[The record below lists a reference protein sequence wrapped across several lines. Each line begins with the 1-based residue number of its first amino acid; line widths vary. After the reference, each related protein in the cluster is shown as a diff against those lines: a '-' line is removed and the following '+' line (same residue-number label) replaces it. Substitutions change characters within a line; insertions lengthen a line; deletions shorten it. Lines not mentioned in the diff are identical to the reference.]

1 MKPFTIKEHPRGGE
15 FIVGPSALG
24 SRTTY
29 LVYNEVEP
37 GRSAALKS
45 AAGHEE
51 ILLVVA
57 GRARVVLGGEEKILE
72 AGQGAYLGEAPDG
85 ILFAEGPDSV
95 RFVCA
100 GGHVPGA
107 HHH

>member
-1 MKPFTIKEHPRGGE
+1 MKPFTITEHSRGGE
-15 FIVGPSALG
+15 YIVGPSALG
-24 SRTTY
+24 TRTAY
-29 LVYNEVEP
+29 LVYNVVEP

-51 ILLVVA
+51 ILLVVE
-57 GRARVVLGGEEKILE
+57 GRARVVLGGEELVLVP
-72 AGQGAYLGEAPDG
+72 GQGAFLGEAPDG
-85 ILFAEGPDSV
+85 VLYADGGERV
-95 RFVCA
+95 RYVCA

>member
-1 MKPFTIKEHPRGGE
+1 MKTFAIKEHRRGAE
-15 FIVGPSALG
+15 CIVGPTAVG

-45 AAGHEE
+45 SAGHEE

-57 GRARVVLGGEEKILE
+57 GRARLVLGGEEVVLE
-72 AGQGAYLGEAPDG
+72 AGQGAFLGEAPDG
-85 ILFAEGPDSV
+85 VLYADGPEAV
-95 RFVCA
+95 RLVCA

>member
-1 MKPFTIKEHPRGGE
+1 MKTFTIKDHPRGGE
-15 FIVGPSALG
+15 YIVGPTAVG

-37 GRSAALKS
+37 GRSASLKS

-57 GRARVVLGGEEKILE
+57 GRARVVLGGVETVLE
-72 AGQGAYLGEAPDG
+72 AGQGAFLGEAPDG
-85 ILFAEGPDSV
+85 VLYADGEERV

>member
-1 MKPFTIKEHPRGGE
+1 MKPFTITEHPRGGE
-15 FIVGPSALG
+15 YIVGPSAVG

-29 LVYNEVEP
+29 LVYNVVEP

-45 AAGHEE
+45 EAGHEE
-51 ILLVVA
+51 ILLVVE
-57 GRARVVLGGEEKILE
+57 GRARVVLGGEEIVLVP
-72 AGQGAYLGEAPDG
+72 GQGAYLGEAPDG
-85 ILFAEGPDSV
+85 VLYADGGERV
-95 RFVCA
+95 RYVCA

>member
-1 MKPFTIKEHPRGGE
+1 MKTFAIKEHRRGGE
-15 FIVGPSALG
+15 YIVGPSAVG

-45 AAGHEE
+45 SAGHEE

-57 GRARVVLGGEEKILE
+57 GRARLVLGGEEVILE
-72 AGQGAYLGEAPDG
+72 AGQGAFLGEAPDG
-85 ILFAEGPDSV
+85 VLYADGPETV
-95 RFVCA
+95 RLVCA